1 MNYKRL
7 TIIGLVIFSL
17 YCSKEISTEE
27 RIRRQI
33 EQIRE
38 YAEQKKIGKIM
49 DFISSDYKDKYHNKK
64 DNIKAILL
72 QNLLFRK
79 NVKIIF
85 RDIDVK
91 LEGDIAV
98 VDLKLFVKDGE
109 GILPSN
115 ADFVK
120 LKIDL
125 LRSNSRWLITGAEW
139 IGGQSPF

>member
-1 MNYKRL
+1 MNCIKL

-17 YCSKEISTEE
+17 YCSKEISAEKKV
-27 RIRRQI
+27 RRQM

-49 DFISSDYKDKYHNKK
+49 DFISPYYKDKYHNKK

-91 LEGDIAV
+91 LEGDIAI
-98 VDLKLFVKDGE
+98 VDLRLFVKEGE
-109 GILPSN
+109 GILPDN

-120 LKIDL
+120 LKVYL
-125 LRSNSRWLITGAEW
+125 LKSNSRWLVTSAEW
-139 IGGQSPF
+139 MGGQSPF